1 MALTKQSEPTR
12 IIAIDGRSGAG
23 KSTLAAGIARELGA
37 QLIHMDA
44 LYPGWRGLDAGAALV
59 VDHVLEPLRRGEVAT
74 WPSWDWHRSEP
85 GPMLTADPGGVV
97 VLEGCGSLTRASAPL
112 FDVRVWLELDE
123 DERRE
128 RAEAR
133 DGTSDEW
140 WELWRGQEEALIAR
154 EDPRSLAEFV
164 LDAHAGE
171 RELVERVV
179 QEFARGQ

>member
-1 MALTKQSEPTR
+1 MTKQSEPTR

-23 KSTLAAGIARELGA
+23 KSTLAAGVARELGA

-44 LYPGWRGLDAGAALV
+44 LYPGWHGLDAGAALV
-59 VDHVLEPLRRGEVAT
+59 VDQILEPLSRDEAAT

-85 GPMLTADPGGVV
+85 GPMLAAQPGGVV

-112 FDVRVWLELDE
+112 IELPVWLELE
-123 DERRE
+123 ENERRE

-140 WELWRGQEEALIAR
+140 WELWRGQEEAWIAR
-154 EDPRSLAEFV
+154 EDPRSLAELV
-164 LDAHAGE
+164 LDAHAGQ
-171 RELVERVV
+171 RELVDRVV
-179 QEFARGQ
+179 QGFVRGQ